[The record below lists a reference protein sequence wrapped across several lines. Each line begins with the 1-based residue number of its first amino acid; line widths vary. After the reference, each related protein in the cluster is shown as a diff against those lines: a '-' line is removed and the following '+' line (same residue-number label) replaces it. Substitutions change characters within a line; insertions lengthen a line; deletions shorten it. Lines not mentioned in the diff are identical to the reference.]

1 MQKPIPEQQIIE
13 ILKAT
18 YGIEAQSAQLL
29 PLGAD
34 MNAWVYKVD
43 TNSNPYFLKIKRDNH
58 EKTNLAVIAFLHDL
72 GIKEIIYPLASIDGK
87 LLKQFDHFKMIVYPF
102 IESQNGFEQPLTKS
116 QWIALGKTLKKIH
129 TVLVPLSIQKQLRK
143 ETYSSK
149 WREIVK
155 SLSFQIE
162 HDTSNNN
169 ITVDFKNYYKT
180 NFNAISRLVIS
191 AETLCKE
198 IRPNSNNVLCHSDI
212 HAGNILITS
221 EGSFYI
227 VDWDDPVMAPK
238 ERDLM
243 FIGGGVG
250 NVWNVSNE
258 VGYFYEG
265 YGQIDIDKTILSYYR
280 HERIIEDIAWYG
292 QDILSDNQNDQAKQE
307 SFNLFKS
314 LFESKGVI
322 DIAFSNS

>member
-1 MQKPIPEQQIIE
+1 MQKPIQEQQIIE

-18 YGIEAQSAQLL
+18 YGIEAQSARLL

-34 MNAWVYKVD
+34 MNASVYKVD
-43 TNSNPYFLKIKRDNH
+43 ANSNSYFLKIKQGHH
-58 EKTNLAVIAFLHDL
+58 EKTNLAVIAFLHDS
-72 GIKEIIYPLASIDGK
+72 GIKEIIYPLVSIDGT
-87 LLKQFDHFKMIVYPF
+87 LLKQFDHFKMIAYPF
-102 IESQNGFEQPLTKS
+102 IEGQNGFEQPLTKS

-129 TVLVPLSIQKQLRK
+129 TASVPLSIQKQLRK
-143 ETYSSK
+143 ETYSPK

-155 SLSFQIE
+155 ALAFQIE
-162 HDTSNNN
+162 QDTSNNN
-169 ITVDFKNYYKT
+169 ITADFKNYYKK
-180 NFNAISRLVIS
+180 NFNAISRLVSS
-191 AETLCKE
+191 AEALCKK
-198 IRPNSNNVLCHSDI
+198 IQPNSNNVLCHSDI
-212 HAGNILITS
+212 HAGNILITP

-227 VDWDDPVMAPK
+227 VDWDEPVMAPK

-265 YGQIDIDKTILSYYR
+265 YGQVDIDKTILSYYR